1 MTVWPS
7 LVHPSI
13 ATWWSQ
19 STLQPRTPD
28 SSHPPASASL
38 ELELQACTTAPG
50 SSVTSLQFPL
60 PAVLSFQLWLPLT
73 VAITVPPSTVTPT
86 AEMQISGSYVVLSTF
101 SLWLLG
107 GPEKSK
113 NSHWKTRH
121 LPASTWMSECK
132 RKKKSPSLGIFI
144 LDYFT
149 VTFTSCPEQQ
159 IQWVHDRKKN

>member
-1 MTVWPS
+1 MVTKYTTAQNSWFKPS
-7 LVHPSI
+7 SCFSLSGVGITGMHHC
-13 ATWWSQ
+13 TW
-19 STLQPRTPD
+19 LQCDFPA
-28 SSHPPASASL
+28 SSHCWL
-38 ELELQACTTAPG
+38 YFL
-50 SSVTSLQFPL
+50 SSSG
-60 PAVLSFQLWLPLT
+60 LPLT

-113 NSHWKTRH
+113 NSHWKTHH